1 LGLGARQQLRLTSC
15 ATEVRQTPWSL
26 SVSGS
31 SSFRLDGSGK
41 LSFDLG
47 EAKSDT
53 NYEQKKELLRI
64 KIAKLDN
71 GNTSFVFCGRNELM
85 SLLDG

>member
-1 LGLGARQQLRLTSC
+1 
-15 ATEVRQTPWSL
+15 
-26 SVSGS
+26 
-31 SSFRLDGSGK
+31 LDGSGK